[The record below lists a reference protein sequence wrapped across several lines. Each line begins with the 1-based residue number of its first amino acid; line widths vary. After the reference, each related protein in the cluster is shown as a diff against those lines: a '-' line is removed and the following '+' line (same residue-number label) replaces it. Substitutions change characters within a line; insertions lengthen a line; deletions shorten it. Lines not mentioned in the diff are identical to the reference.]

1 MCRVI
6 NRDGDI
12 YAALR
17 DCQSAIHLDPSNVKA
32 HYRLAKCLF
41 ELSWPE
47 EASECLHH
55 FKTRFPDEAKMA
67 ACESLDRDICEA
79 IATLHKVEGTVT
91 VETNVNNKLINH
103 L

>member
-1 MCRVI
+1 VLI
-6 NRDGDI
+6 NRDGDT

-17 DCQSAIHLDPSNVKA
+17 DCQSAIQLDPSNVKA

-47 EASECLHH
+47 EASECLRH

-79 IATLHKVEGTVT
+79 IATLRKVEGTVA
-91 VETNVNNKLINH
+91 VETSVSK
-103 L
+103 